1 MKILVKKMN
10 SFGILRVQMIVGAI
24 VMIAAVIALPVAIM
38 LGDPSLI
45 LDPYVLVVVIIGM
58 LMFSA
63 FAYFLF
69 IRPYFTY
76 RNTPE
81 VLVEADGEY
90 LYIHGKKEAKI
101 PLAELDGTTTFVHL
115 PFLFSNEFIGA
126 LLTYLVSEKYGDID
140 LDIPGYGGYKLRFVA
155 NVQQTADSLLGFM
168 NCALNMPRV

>member
-1 MKILVKKMN
+1 MN

-115 PFLFSNEFIGA
+115 PFLFSNELLA
-126 LLTYLVSEKYGDID
+126 VLLTHLISEKYGDLD
-140 LDIPGYGGYKLRFVA
+140 LDIPGYGGYKLKFVS
-155 NVQQTADSLLGFM
+155 NVRKSADDLIAFI
-168 NCALNMPRV
+168 NQI

>member
-1 MKILVKKMN
+1 MQILVKKMS
-10 SFGILRVQMIVGAI
+10 SFGILKVQMIAGTVI
-24 VMIAAVIALPVAIM
+24 MLAAMIALPVSIAVWDASLLLNPYL
-38 LGDPSLI
+38 LGV
-45 LDPYVLVVVIIGM
+45 VLVGI
-58 LMFSA
+58 LMFA
-63 FAYFLF
+63 LFAYLF
-69 IRPYFTY
+69 ARPYLLY
-76 RNTPE
+76 RKSPSI
-81 VLVEADGEY
+81 LVETDGEF

-101 PLAELDGTTTFVHL
+101 PLSGLDGATTFVHL

>member
-1 MKILVKKMN
+1 M
-10 SFGILRVQMIVGAI
+10 
-24 VMIAAVIALPVAIM
+24 IALPVSIAVWDASLLLNPYL
-38 LGDPSLI
+38 LGV
-45 LDPYVLVVVIIGM
+45 VLVGM
-58 LMFSA
+58 LMFA
-63 FAYFLF
+63 LFAYLF
-69 IRPYFTY
+69 ARPYLLY
-76 RNTPE
+76 RKSPSI
-81 VLVEADGEY
+81 LVETDGEF

-101 PLAELDGTTTFVHL
+101 PLSGLDGASTFVHL